1 MLYGYANLCHWL
13 ATLAKTSEHVVTI
26 SPWKSSKESVCFL
39 PKDTF
44 QRHHI
49 ILEHIWLLSFPACW
63 LWLFNGHRSCFFVFD
78 LWPVPDSFII
88 LNIFTLS
95 KPSSCQSIVNVCR
108 WPRKWGLIF
117 ENMGFVNE
125 NKHSMNW
132 TMSPIFDY
140 AKRTT
145 FICVINETNAMEM
158 EKTARYSG
166 DEKLFLPLIIYSSG
180 GYQLWSLISLSK

>member
-1 MLYGYANLCHWL
+1 MRTYATDL
-13 ATLAKTSEHVVTI
+13 
-26 SPWKSSKESVCFL
+26 
-39 PKDTF
+39 
-44 QRHHI
+44 Q
-49 ILEHIWLLSFPACW
+49 
-63 LWLFNGHRSCFFVFD
+63 LWLRHLSMLWLSLHESQARSWYAFYPKILFISSLNIFDSSHFLHVDFDSSMATDLVFLVFD
-78 LWPVPDSFII
+78 LWPVPESFII
-88 LNIFTLS
+88 LNIFTLP

-158 EKTARYSG
+158 EKSARYYG

-180 GYQLWSLISLSK
+180 GYQLWSLMLLSK